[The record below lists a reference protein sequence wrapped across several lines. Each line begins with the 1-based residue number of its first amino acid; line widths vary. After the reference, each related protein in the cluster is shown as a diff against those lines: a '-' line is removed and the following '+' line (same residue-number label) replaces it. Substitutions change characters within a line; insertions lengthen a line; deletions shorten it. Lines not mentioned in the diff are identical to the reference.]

1 MNALPF
7 ERKIERKLIGAYKK
21 QMNRFII
28 TSRFNNKTWDENQE
42 YRKKHNLTGC
52 VYCSPSPIA
61 NCIPIENIAFVL
73 EMNNEINQIIGI
85 GMIRN
90 KPRVNPSNIYE
101 NRNYNRYLFT
111 GKYRIDRVDMT
122 EDELVIMQVFD
133 VLCFTGAR
141 HIKRGQGLISFP
153 VDMLFR
159 CNKRLNL
166 VDFISNMF
174 KSRLPI

>member
-1 MNALPF
+1 MNYLPF
-7 ERKIERKLIGAYKK
+7 EHKIERKLIKVYKK
-21 QMNRFII
+21 QLNRFII
-28 TSRFNNKTWDENQE
+28 TSRFNNKTWDENKE
-42 YRKKHNLTGC
+42 YRKTHNLTGC

-61 NCIPIENIAFVL
+61 VFIPPENIVFVL
-73 EMNNEINQIIGI
+73 EMNNEINKIIGI

-111 GKYRIDRVDMT
+111 GKYRIDRVDMN
-122 EDELVIMQVFD
+122 EDEDIIMQVFD

-141 HIKRGQGLISFP
+141 HLKRGQGLNSFP
-153 VDMLFR
+153 LDMLFR

>member
-1 MNALPF
+1 
-7 ERKIERKLIGAYKK
+7 
-21 QMNRFII
+21 
-28 TSRFNNKTWDENQE
+28 
-42 YRKKHNLTGC
+42 
-52 VYCSPSPIA
+52 
-61 NCIPIENIAFVL
+61 
-73 EMNNEINQIIGI
+73 MNNEINKIIGI

-111 GKYRIDRVDMT
+111 GKYRIDRVDMN
-122 EDELVIMQVFD
+122 EDEDIIMQVFD

-141 HIKRGQGLISFP
+141 HLKRGQGLNSFP
-153 VDMLFR
+153 LDMLFR